1 MKRQIAS
8 LLGVLGL
15 LLVAACA
22 NAQTPNLKANVPF
35 DFVVD
40 KAAMPAGAYSLD
52 GLSHNT
58 KAMAVRNHDA
68 GITQIVLPNT
78 ARSLNVSSDTKLVF
92 HRYGDEYF
100 LSQIWIQG
108 EREGLQFNISR
119 REAEMARNSQSK
131 DVVILA
137 ELR

>member
-8 LLGVLGL
+8 ILGVLGL
-15 LLVAACA
+15 LIVAACA

-52 GLSHNT
+52 ALSHNT
-58 KAMAVRNHDA
+58 KAMAVRNREA

-119 REAEMARNSQSK
+119 REAEMAQNSQSN